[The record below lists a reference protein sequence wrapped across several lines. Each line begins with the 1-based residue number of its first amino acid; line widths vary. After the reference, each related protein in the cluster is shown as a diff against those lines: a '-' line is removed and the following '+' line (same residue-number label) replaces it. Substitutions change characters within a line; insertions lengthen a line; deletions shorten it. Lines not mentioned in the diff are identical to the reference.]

1 MIDCEWHPL
10 VRSLETVVPYV
21 DEAMGLRMLESEF
34 VLPPAGP
41 HPGVEI
47 ESAAIDDAYFDPARV
62 SQSIP
67 ASVEEVVLVPSQ
79 SMTTSGWL
87 DHELAAAFVSA
98 VNSFLIDEWLPADPR
113 FRVAVGLAPHDGAAA
128 GDEVRRHAH
137 TERVVAACMPLIAVN
152 MGHPH
157 YHPIYEALAAAEM
170 PLMIHPAGSEGT
182 VIGAAAIGG
191 AGPRTAEETYALLP
205 QVAAVNLASLIFDG
219 VFDSY
224 PKLRVVFAG
233 FGFEW
238 APMYVWRA
246 VQEWRGL
253 RVAVPWVTRS
263 PWETLA
269 AKVRFVV
276 DASAARHDPRASTIA
291 AMLPETVLLYGSDGP
306 YAADEPADVLADAP
320 PALRERVL
328 RDNAIET
335 FGSRLP

>member
-1 MIDCEWHPL
+1 VIDCEWHAL
-10 VRSLETVVPYV
+10 VPSLETVVPYV

-47 ESAAIDDAYFDPARV
+47 EGAPIDEAYFDPARV

-67 ASVEEVVLVPSQ
+67 ASVEEVILVPSQ

-87 DHELAAAFVSA
+87 DHELAATFVSA
-98 VNSFLIDEWLPADPR
+98 VNSFLIDVWLPADPR
-113 FRVAVGLAPHDGAAA
+113 FRLAIGLSPHDGATSAR
-128 GDEVRRHAH
+128 EVERHAGN
-137 TERVVAACMPLIAVN
+137 ERVVAACMPLVAVN

-157 YHPIYEALAAAEM
+157 YYPIYEALSSAGM
-170 PLMIHPAGSEGT
+170 PLIVHPAGSEGT

-191 AGPRTAEETYALLP
+191 AGPRTPEETYALLP

-219 VFDSY
+219 VFDLH
-224 PKLRVVFAG
+224 PNLRVVFAG

-263 PWETLA
+263 PWDTLA
-269 AKVRFVV
+269 ASVRFVV
-276 DASAARHDPRASTIA
+276 DASSARHDPRASTIA
-291 AMLPETVLLYGSDGP
+291 AMLPESVLVYGSDGP
-306 YAADEPADVLADAP
+306 YAADDPTEVLEGVP
-320 PALRERVL
+320 TALRERIL
-328 RDNAIET
+328 RANAIET
-335 FGSRLP
+335 FTR